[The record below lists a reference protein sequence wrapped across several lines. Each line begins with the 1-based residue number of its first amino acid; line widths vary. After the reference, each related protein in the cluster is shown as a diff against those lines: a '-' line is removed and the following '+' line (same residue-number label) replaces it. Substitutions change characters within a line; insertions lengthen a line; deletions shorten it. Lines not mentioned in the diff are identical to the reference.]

1 MTSSEKIQ
9 AAGDKNPCQKL
20 FNALYMDEYYK
31 AIEELRDLCHK
42 NFQEMYQ
49 NALKQSC
56 YKHLVGKYCRAEFKR
71 VNFVYCRTMCYLI
84 EVCFWGYPMEEAEW
98 EDAGLVNI
106 HSQAPVEDKFRLYEY
121 ELVDYIK

>member
-9 AAGDKNPCQKL
+9 AAGDKNPCEKL
-20 FNALYMDEYYK
+20 YSALYMDEYYDALRK
-31 AIEELRDLCHK
+31 LRDFCEDS
-42 NFQEMYQ
+42 FQEMYQ
-49 NALKQSC
+49 NALEQSC
-56 YKHLVGKYCRAEFKR
+56 YKHLVGKYCRVEFLK
-71 VNFVYCRTMCYLI
+71 VNPVSHSTCSLI
-84 EVCFWGYPMEEAEW
+84 EIHFLGYPVEEAEW